1 MTAQFTGY
9 TVKLDYFKESGKW
22 YSEGEYIST
31 QFDLYRIWSEV
42 ETKLRRHTLP
52 GLMVGHHD
60 DFIVSVNVPG
70 HPHEHPHLLIPQ
82 AFRRVQEI
90 D

>member
-1 MTAQFTGY
+1 MSDPFTGY
-9 TVKLDYFKESGKW
+9 TVKLEYFKEFGKW
-22 YSEGEYIST
+22 HADGEYHT
-31 QFDLYRIWSEV
+31 NEFELYRIWFEV
-42 ETKLRRHTLP
+42 EAKLRHRILP
-52 GLMVGHHD
+52 GLMAGHS

-70 HPHEHPHLLIPQ
+70 HPHEHPHLIIPE